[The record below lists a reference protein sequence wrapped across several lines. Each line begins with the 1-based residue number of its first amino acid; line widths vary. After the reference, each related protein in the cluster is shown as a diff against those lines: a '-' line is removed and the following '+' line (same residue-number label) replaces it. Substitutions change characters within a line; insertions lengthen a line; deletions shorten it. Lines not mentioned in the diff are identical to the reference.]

1 MNTWQLQEAKSKFS
15 AMIAKALTEGPQF
28 VTKRG
33 KPAVVILS
41 VKEYERFISP
51 RKSFKEFLFSANLS
65 DIELERRQGTD
76 RGEEF

>member
-76 RGEEF
+76 RGEES